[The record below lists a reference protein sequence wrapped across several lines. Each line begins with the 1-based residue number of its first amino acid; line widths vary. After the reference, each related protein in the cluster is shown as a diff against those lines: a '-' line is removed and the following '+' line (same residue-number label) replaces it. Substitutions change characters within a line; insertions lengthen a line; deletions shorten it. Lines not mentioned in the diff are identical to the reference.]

1 MPVGTVLKPGQA
13 RAWGF
18 WRCWHRGSCFAPWRV
33 LCAAFLSVSL
43 CSGRWRC
50 SLAYP
55 WRGWDVAG
63 PEAGFGRDWPVRL
76 DGLLLLPVGVRPA
89 VLSPFLPCEVWPLSG
104 DFFLVPAFI
113 GIGKENRKG
122 RSTTRSR
129 GP

>member
-1 MPVGTVLKPGQA
+1 M
-13 RAWGF
+13 
-18 WRCWHRGSCFAPWRV
+18 
-33 LCAAFLSVSL
+33 
-43 CSGRWRC
+43 
-50 SLAYP
+50 
-55 WRGWDVAG
+55 
-63 PEAGFGRDWPVRL
+63 RL

-89 VLSPFLPCEVWPLSG
+89 VLSPFLPCEVWLLSG